1 MEEGVALAGPDP
13 GVAAEEGEAGG
24 RRERVEIEKKG

>member
-24 RRERVEIEKKG
+24 RREGGD